1 MCLLFIK
8 GLVNLKMNIV
18 QRHKR
23 RTQYK
28 RHTLHGEIALKFKL
42 GYSKILL
49 SCITFRSS
57 IQFYSLLVEFH
68 FSLKLSNLQVSQPL
82 VKHILSKRVC
92 RFQQSITLFT
102 PSSSPLL
109 TPSSSSTSP
118 SGCINLKS
126 CAGSVH
132 SRLSTGKLTS
142 SLKKFLLF
150 IIIIIIMIKTMII
163 EVLSQSVRT
172 DCQEKQEF
180 TPYTNVQHQ
189 PHGGKQNCGKQ
200 HQHHVQ
206 ANLKFLHY
214 DHNDQFLRS
223 VQIWPNFSL
232 FFKLQFY
239 NCLSSYSAEQICH
252 FDITVTWV
260 NFIGN

>member
-1 MCLLFIK
+1 M
-8 GLVNLKMNIV
+8 
-18 QRHKR
+18 
-23 RTQYK
+23 
-28 RHTLHGEIALKFKL
+28 
-42 GYSKILL
+42 
-49 SCITFRSS
+49 
-57 IQFYSLLVEFH
+57 
-68 FSLKLSNLQVSQPL
+68 
-82 VKHILSKRVC
+82 
-92 RFQQSITLFT
+92 
-102 PSSSPLL
+102 
-109 TPSSSSTSP
+109 
-118 SGCINLKS
+118 
-126 CAGSVH
+126 H

-214 DHNDQFLRS
+214 DYNDQFLRS

-252 FDITVTWV
+252 FDITVTFV
-260 NFIGN
+260 NFIGNWILNLENKPTFRRNKLNIWPRANCNSISKSCQTHFDKITAHMCTH